1 MENFYLSAIVREIA
15 KEATGRNIV
24 RVLLAGSTLSIDLRL
39 PGSRLL
45 LASLDRNSPALYI
58 STINPKHADSD
69 NSAAHP
75 FVSLL
80 RKHVAGAKL
89 LGVSKEPLDRIVRL
103 EFEKFDAGGDHV
115 RSSLVLAFTGRTS
128 NAYLNDSE
136 NHTLAALADRG
147 AFQPGAASNR
157 GMQISTLVELCDSLD
172 DSTSQDEALEK
183 LFVQSSVFGPQLRN
197 EFIARCRNASP
208 RAAFKSLFDDLFQKE
223 PVPLLY
229 SRLPLGRVEHQL
241 INPKVDL
248 LLSHIEL
255 SQAVGML
262 RLQFPTLSEAAEQ
275 YYRTRDQ
282 QKALRDSYN
291 STRQLLTQEI
301 RKIESALSAIEN
313 DLARFEDPEKLKR
326 CGELIHANLATAS
339 VAGSKA
345 RVVDYYHPDQP
356 QVDIELGDKKSLL
369 EAAADYF
376 ARYQKARRAIAA
388 IATRTEQVA
397 RNLGPLKGL
406 LSSLGEGST
415 ADQIAK
421 TRQAADKLVG
431 RQTLARPRRDA
442 AKQGRAGAGKSA
454 GRRFKTTDGFE
465 VAIGRND
472 SENDEITFR
481 VAKSQ
486 DIWMHAA
493 DYPGSHVIIR
503 NPGRGEVPHKAIIE
517 AAELAA
523 FYSQAKQEGKAAVH
537 YTQKKFVSKPPKAK
551 PGLVRLSSF
560 KTVLVEPRC
569 DLERL
574 D

>member
-15 KEATGRNIV
+15 KETRGRTV
-24 RVLLAGSTLSIDLRL
+24 ARVLLMGSTLSIDLRL
-39 PGSRLL
+39 PGSQVL

-58 STINPKHADSD
+58 SAAPRQADPD
-69 NSAAHP
+69 NGAAHP
-75 FVSLL
+75 FAALM

-89 LGVSKEPLDRIVRL
+89 LGISKEPFDRVVRL
-103 EFEKFDAGGDHV
+103 EFEKFGAGGDYV
-115 RSSLVLAFTGRTS
+115 KSSLVLALTGRTS
-128 NAYLNDSE
+128 NAYLNDAE
-136 NHTLAALADRG
+136 HNTLAALTDRVTL
-147 AFQPGAASNR
+147 QPDPTSNR
-157 GMQISTLVELCDSLD
+157 RAQTSSLAELYTRLD
-172 DSTSQDEALEK
+172 DSTTPAEALEM
-183 LFVQSSVFGPQLRN
+183 LFGQSSIFGPQLRN
-197 EFIARCRNASP
+197 EFIARCKNAKP
-208 RAAFKSLFDDLFQKE
+208 RAAFGSLLDDLFQKE

-229 SRLPLGRVEHQL
+229 TRLPLEHAGQQL
-241 INPKVDL
+241 INLKSDL

-255 SQAVGML
+255 SQAEGMV
-262 RLQFPTLSEAAEQ
+262 RLQFPTLSEAAGL
-275 YYRTRDQ
+275 YYSVRAR

-291 STRQLLTQEI
+291 SVRQLLSQEI
-301 RKIESALSAIEN
+301 RKIESALGAIEK

-326 CGELIHANLATAS
+326 YGELIHANLATAR

-345 RVVDYYHPDQP
+345 RVIDYYHPDQP
-356 QVDIELGDKKSLL
+356 QIDIELGDKKSLL

-376 ARYQKARRAIAA
+376 ARYQKARRAATAIAA
-388 IATRTEQVA
+388 RKKEVT
-397 RNLGPLKGL
+397 RNLGPLKEL
-406 LSSLGEGST
+406 LSSLAEGST
-415 ADQIAK
+415 ADQITRA
-421 TRQAADKLVG
+421 RQAAGDLLG
-431 RQTLARPRRDA
+431 RRTGARPRRDTP
-442 AKQGRAGAGKSA
+442 GPERAGGGKSA

-472 SENDEITFR
+472 RENDEITFR

-503 NPGRGEVPHKAIIE
+503 NPGRGEVPHKAIVE

-523 FYSQAKQEGKAAVH
+523 FYSQARQEGKAAVH

>member
-39 PGSRLL
+39 PGSQVL

-58 STINPKHADSD
+58 SSANPKHADSD
-69 NSAAHP
+69 AGAAHP

-103 EFEKFDAGGDHV
+103 EFEKFDAGGDYV
-115 RSSLVLAFTGRTS
+115 RSSLVLAFTGRSS

-136 NHTLAALADRG
+136 NRTLAALADRG
-147 AFQPGAASNR
+147 TLQPEAALNMAPQTS
-157 GMQISTLVELCDSLD
+157 SLPELYDGLHDSM
-172 DSTSQDEALEK
+172 TQAEALERV
-183 LFVQSSVFGPQLRN
+183 FWQSSVFGPQLRN
-197 EFIARCRNASP
+197 EFVARCKSMSP
-208 RAAFKSLFDDLFQKE
+208 REAFKSLLDDLFQKE

-229 SRLPLGRVEHQL
+229 SRLPLERAGQQL
-241 INPKVDL
+241 INLKVEL

-255 SQAVGML
+255 SQAEGMIRIQL
-262 RLQFPTLSEAAEQ
+262 PTLSAAAEQ
-275 YYRTRDQ
+275 YYHARDE
-282 QKALRDSYN
+282 QKALRDGYN
-291 STRQLLTQEI
+291 SVKQLLTQEI
-301 RKIESALSAIEN
+301 RKIESAMSAIEK

-339 VAGSKA
+339 VTGSKA
-345 RVVDYYHPDQP
+345 RVIDYYHPDQP

-369 EAAADYF
+369 DAAADYF
-376 ARYQKARRAIAA
+376 ARYQKARRAAAA
-388 IATRTEQVA
+388 IATRKKEVT

-406 LSSLGEGST
+406 LSSLGEAAT
-415 ADQIAK
+415 ADQITR
-421 TRQAADKLVG
+421 TRQAADKLFG
-431 RQTLARPRRDA
+431 RRTGARPQRDA
-442 AKQGRAGAGKSA
+442 SRQERAGSGKSA

-472 SENDEITFR
+472 RENDEITFR

-503 NPGRGEVPHKAIIE
+503 NPGRGEIPHKAIVE